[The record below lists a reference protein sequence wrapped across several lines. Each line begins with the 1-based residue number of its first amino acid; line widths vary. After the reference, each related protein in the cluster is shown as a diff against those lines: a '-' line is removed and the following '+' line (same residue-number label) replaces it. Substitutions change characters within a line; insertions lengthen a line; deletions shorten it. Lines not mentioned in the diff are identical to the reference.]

1 MGNCQSNILDTGR
14 ATVLEKRERSDT
26 EGWRRRRGKT
36 GQNWNLEAMNSLWWK
51 MIGRGKE
58 IIGVMRV
65 ILRRRRRQ
73 ASIWEN
79 WSYKM
84 SQKEVKA
91 CAVSV
96 VAIRLHLP
104 IP

>member
-1 MGNCQSNILDTGR
+1 MGEPIEDLCHHNQA
-14 ATVLEKRERSDT
+14 ATRRRM
-26 EGWRRRRGKT
+26 RRRRGRGRRKT